1 MVEEASRRSSSS
13 VTAVL
18 QGLGISAGGDTA
30 YMPHYE
36 RSPGDETFPL
46 QLITFTRMP
55 IGDGRGASLPM
66 MQELFGHA
74 IDRHWESWAEL
85 HPETARLYDIT
96 DGAWILVQS
105 PHGAVRLRA
114 KVSEGVM
121 KGVVA
126 IPFGLGHTSGGRYAS
141 GYGINPNMLCHFPG
155 IIPLV
160 SRRQYS

>member
-1 MVEEASRRSSSS
+1 
-13 VTAVL
+13 
-18 QGLGISAGGDTA
+18 
-30 YMPHYE
+30 
-36 RSPGDETFPL
+36 
-46 QLITFTRMP
+46 
-55 IGDGRGASLPM
+55 M

-74 IDRHWESWAEL
+74 TDRHWESWAEL

-141 GYGINPNMLCHFPG
+141 GYGINPNMLMTNLHDRLSG
-155 IIPLV
+155 RDASQATHV
-160 SRRQYS
+160 SVLAD